1 MITLKNAWEGLKL
14 TWAEWHS
21 IVIGWG
27 DGVAFH
33 KTEWHRMD
41 VYYPESEKMEQ
52 EYHYYQ
58 FGLALGRL
66 TLVLIGASLLI
77 RFLG

>member
-1 MITLKNAWEGLKL
+1 MIQKLSSAWEGLKL

-27 DGVAFH
+27 DGVAFT
-33 KTEWHRMD
+33 KTDWNDIEDEEMQG
-41 VYYPESEKMEQ
+41 EL
-52 EYHYYQ
+52 HYYK

-66 TLVLIGASLLI
+66 TWALIIVKLLI